1 MTRLTGGSPMRCIL
15 QEAMVKAVTAWSASL
30 MRPIVGFRRSYL
42 PLVMVYFAYGAL
54 GIIDVS
60 RDMWV
65 KERLT
70 LTPAELAGIA
80 VWLSLPW
87 TIKMV
92 FGQLVDSVPIFGSQ
106 RRSYI
111 LIGAVFTASGMLT
124 LAGAASGWIAFSRA
138 DHLYIL
144 GAMLIVVGTVIQD
157 VVADAMSTE
166 VVSRVDA
173 VGNARP
179 EDDIRAELG
188 MVQVLGRLA
197 LGIGILAVAGL
208 SGWLAQFFPR
218 ETVFL
223 FGLVIPAI
231 SALGV
236 LLIGSETSERR
247 PIDWRI
253 LGGGIG
259 FGLIVLAVALGGL
272 PFGQEL
278 VFVLSML
285 VICTMLVFV
294 TRELD
299 PKTRRAILFA
309 SIIIFAFRATP
320 SVGDG
325 YFWWTLDVLKFDEA
339 FYGSLRQTA
348 AIIAIVAMWTFSKQL
363 TEYSVTK
370 VLFWLAV
377 AGAILSLPNIGLFF
391 GLHHWTEETFGFG
404 ARAIA
409 VIDAA
414 ATSPFAQL
422 SMIPLLTLIAFYAPE
437 GHRATWFALMASL
450 MNLALVAGQLQTKY
464 LNYIFVVQR
473 GEYAELGLLLIT
485 AAVLGFVLPIGAILV
500 FGRRA

>member
-1 MTRLTGGSPMRCIL
+1 MSQLSDGPQARRSLRETIVEAATTRLP
-15 QEAMVKAVTAWSASL
+15 SL
-30 MRPIVGFRRSYL
+30 MRPILGLRRTYL
-42 PLVMVYFAYGAL
+42 PLLMVYFAYGAL

-60 RDMWV
+60 RDMWI
-65 KERLT
+65 KEHLT
-70 LTPAELAGIA
+70 LAPAELAAIG

-87 TIKMV
+87 TVKMV

-111 LIGAVFTASGMLT
+111 LIGAAFTACGLFT
-124 LAGAASGWIAFSRA
+124 LAGTAGGWIAFARA
-138 DHLYIL
+138 DRLYIL
-144 GAMLIVVGTVIQD
+144 GTMLIVVGTVIQD

-166 VVSRVDA
+166 VVSRVDMA
-173 VGNARP
+173 GNARG
-179 EDDIRAELG
+179 EDEIRTELG

-208 SGWLAQFFPR
+208 SGWLAQFFAR

-223 FGLVIPAI
+223 LGLVIPAI

-236 LLIGSETSERR
+236 LLIRSESTERR
-247 PIDWRI
+247 PLDWRI

-285 VICTMLVFV
+285 VICTMLFFV

-299 PKTRRAILFA
+299 AKTRRAILFT

-339 FYGSLRQTA
+339 FYGSLRQTS

-370 VLFWLAV
+370 VLFWIAV

-391 GLHHWTEETFGFG
+391 GLHHWTEQTFGFG

-414 ATSPFAQL
+414 AASPFAQL
-422 SMIPLLTLIAFYAPE
+422 SMIPLLTLIAFYAPA

-450 MNLALVAGQLQTKY
+450 MNMALVAGQLQTKY
-464 LNYIFVVQR
+464 LNEVFVVQR
-473 GEYAELGLLLIT
+473 GEYSELGPLLVI
-485 AAVLGFVLPIGAILV
+485 AALLGFILPIGAILL